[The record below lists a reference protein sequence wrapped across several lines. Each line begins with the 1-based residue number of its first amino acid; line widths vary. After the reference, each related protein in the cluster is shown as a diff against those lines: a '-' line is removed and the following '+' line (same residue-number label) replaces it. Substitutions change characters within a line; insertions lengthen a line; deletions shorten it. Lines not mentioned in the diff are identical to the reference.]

1 MAMID
6 AILFDVGNVLVQW
19 DPRHL
24 YRKLLPDEAAVETF
38 LKDVCTLE
46 WHFAHDQG
54 ISFEQN
60 AASLK
65 EAHPDHA
72 ELIDFWGAR
81 YLEMS
86 PGEVDGVSAL
96 MDRAE
101 SAGLEFHGLTN
112 MPSSIY
118 PLLTEAFP
126 PVARLKTV
134 VVSGDE
140 KICKP
145 DLEIY
150 RRALTRMGTDPA
162 RTLYVDDTL
171 VNANAAVEL
180 GMVSHHFKHA
190 VGLEAHLEELGVFGV
205 D

>member
-24 YRKLLPDEAAVETF
+24 YRKLLPNEEAVDRF
-38 LKDVCTLE
+38 LQDVCTLE

-54 ISFEQN
+54 ASFEDN
-60 AASLK
+60 AAPLK
-65 EAHPDHA
+65 AKHPDHA
-72 ELIDFWGAR
+72 ELIDLWGAR

-86 PGEVDGVSAL
+86 PGEIGGMSAL
-96 MDRAE
+96 MDRVE
-101 SAGLEFHGLTN
+101 QAGLEFHGLTN
-112 MPSSIY
+112 MPSSVY
-118 PLLTEAFP
+118 PLLTAAFP

-145 DLEIY
+145 DPQIFHLAIG
-150 RRALTRMGTDPA
+150 RMGTDPG
-162 RTLYVDDTL
+162 RTLFVDDSE
-171 VNANAAVEL
+171 ANVEVGAKVGL
-180 GMVSHHFKHA
+180 HTHHFKSA
-190 VGLEAHLEELGVFGV
+190 EKLEGHLEELGVFGAV
-205 D
+205 

>member
-1 MAMID
+1 MID
-6 AILFDVGNVLVQW
+6 AILFDIGNVLVQW

-24 YRKLLPDEAAVETF
+24 YRKLLPDEGAVDKF
-38 LKDVCTLE
+38 LSEVCTLE

-54 ISFEQN
+54 VSFEAN
-60 AASLK
+60 AAPLK
-65 EAHPDHA
+65 TQYPDHA
-72 ELIDFWGAR
+72 ELIDLWGER

-86 PGEVDGVSAL
+86 PGEVPGISAV

-101 SAGLEFHGLTN
+101 RAGLAFHGLTN

-118 PLLTEAFP
+118 PILTNAFA

-145 DLEIY
+145 EREIFH
-150 RRALTRMGTDPA
+150 RAVARMGTDPA

-171 VNANAAVEL
+171 LKADAAGEVGL
-180 GMVSHHFKHA
+180 IPHHFTSA
-190 VGLEAHLEELGVFGV
+190 DGLDAHLSRLGVM
-205 D
+205 

>member
-24 YRKLLPDEAAVETF
+24 YRKLLPDEAAVEKF
-38 LKDVCTLE
+38 LADICTLE

-54 ISFEQN
+54 SSFEEN
-60 AASLK
+60 AALLK
-65 EAHPDHA
+65 QFHPDHA
-72 ELIDFWGAR
+72 ELIDFWGQR

-86 PGEVDGVSAL
+86 PGEVEGVSAL

-112 MPSSIY
+112 MPSTVY
-118 PLLTEAFP
+118 PMLTEAFP
-126 PVARLKTV
+126 PVARLQTV

-150 RRALTRMGTDPA
+150 RRALGRIGTDPA

-171 VNANAAVEL
+171 VNAQAATEL
-180 GMVSHHFKHA
+180 GMVSHHFKDA
-190 VGLEAHLEELGVFGV
+190 VGLEAHLVDLGVFGEA
-205 D
+205 

>member
-19 DPRHL
+19 DPKNL
-24 YRKLLPDEAAVETF
+24 YRKLLPDEEAVERF
-38 LKDVCTLE
+38 LGDVCTLE
-46 WHFAHDQG
+46 WHSAHDQG
-54 ISFEQN
+54 TSFEEN
-60 AASLK
+60 AALLK

-72 ELIDFWGAR
+72 ELIDLWGAR

-86 PGEVDGVSAL
+86 PGEVDGVSTL

-134 VVSGDE
+134 VISGDE

-150 RRALTRMGTDPA
+150 RRAVGRMGTDPA

-171 VNANAAVEL
+171 INANAATEL
-180 GMVSHHFKHA
+180 GMVSHHFTDA
-190 VGLEAHLEELGVFGV
+190 AGLENHLDELGVFGAG
-205 D
+205 

>member
-24 YRKLLPDEAAVETF
+24 YRKLLPDEEAVEAF
-38 LKDVCTLE
+38 LKDICTLE

-54 ISFEQN
+54 ASFEEN
-60 AASLK
+60 AALLK
-65 EAHPDHA
+65 ERHPDHA
-72 ELIDFWGAR
+72 NLIDLWGVR

-101 SAGLEFHGLTN
+101 NAGLEFHGLTN
-112 MPSSIY
+112 MPSSVY

-145 DLEIY
+145 DPEIY
-150 RRALTRMGTDPA
+150 RRALRRMDTDPA

-171 VNANAAVEL
+171 VNANAATEL
-180 GMVSHHFKHA
+180 GMVAHHFKDA
-190 VGLEAHLEELGVFGV
+190 AGLEAHLTDLKVF
-205 D
+205 

>member
-24 YRKLLPDEAAVETF
+24 YRKLLPDEAAVEEF
-38 LKDVCTLE
+38 LTDICTLE

-54 ISFEQN
+54 SSFEEN
-60 AASLK
+60 AAPLK
-65 EAHPDHA
+65 QAHPDHA
-72 ELIDFWGAR
+72 ELIDMWGKR

-86 PGEVDGVSAL
+86 PGEVEGVSAL

-101 SAGLEFHGLTN
+101 SAGLAFHGLTN
-112 MPSSIY
+112 MPSAVY
-118 PLLTEAFP
+118 PMLTGAFP
-126 PVARLKTV
+126 PVARLQTV

-150 RRALTRMGTDPA
+150 RRALGRMGTDPA

-171 VNANAAVEL
+171 VNAQAATEL
-180 GMVSHHFKHA
+180 GMVSHHFKDA
-190 VGLEAHLEELGVFGV
+190 AGLEAHLEDLGVFGEA
-205 D
+205 

>member
-1 MAMID
+1 MID
-6 AILFDVGNVLVQW
+6 AILFDIGNVLVQW

-24 YRKLLPDEAAVETF
+24 YRKLLPDEDAVERF
-38 LKDVCTLE
+38 LSDVCTLE

-54 ISFEQN
+54 VPFEAN
-60 AASLK
+60 AAPLK
-65 EAHPDHA
+65 KQHPAHA
-72 ELIDFWGAR
+72 GLIELWGER

-86 PGEVDGVSAL
+86 PGEVPGISAV

-101 SAGLEFHGLTN
+101 SAGLAFHGLTN

-118 PLLTEAFP
+118 PLYTETFS

-140 KICKP
+140 KVCKP

-150 RRALTRMGTDPA
+150 RLAVARMETDPA
-162 RTLYVDDTL
+162 RTLYVDDTR
-171 VNANAAVEL
+171 VNADAAGNVGL
-180 GMVSHHFKHA
+180 IPHHFTSA
-190 VGLEAHLEELGVFGV
+190 EGLDAHLGRLGVL
-205 D
+205 

>member
-6 AILFDVGNVLVQW
+6 AILFDIGNVLVQW

-24 YRKLLPDEAAVETF
+24 YRKILPDEEAVERF
-38 LKDVCTLE
+38 LLDVCTLE

-54 ISFEQN
+54 TSFEEN
-60 AASLK
+60 AAPLK

-72 ELIDFWGAR
+72 ELIDLWGAR
-81 YLEMS
+81 YLDMS
-86 PGEVDGVSAL
+86 PGEVEGVSAL

-101 SAGLEFHGLTN
+101 QAGLEFHGLTN
-112 MPSSIY
+112 MPSSIF
-118 PLLTEAFP
+118 PLMNESFP

-140 KICKP
+140 RVCKP
-145 DLEIY
+145 DPGIY
-150 RRALTRMGTDPA
+150 RLALKRMGTDPA

-171 VNANAAVEL
+171 VNANAASEL
-180 GMVSHHFKHA
+180 GMISHHFRGA
-190 VGLEAHLEELGVFGV
+190 AGLEAHLIELDVFGV
-205 D
+205 

>member
-6 AILFDVGNVLVQW
+6 AILFDVGRVLIEW

-24 YRKLLPDEAAVETF
+24 YRKLLPDDEAVERF
-38 LKDVCTLE
+38 LRDVCTLE

-54 ISFEQN
+54 KSFEEN
-60 AASLK
+60 AAPLK
-65 EAHPDHA
+65 EAHPNHA
-72 ELIDFWGAR
+72 ELIDLWGAR

-86 PGEVDGVSAL
+86 PGEVEGMSDL

-101 SAGLEFHGLTN
+101 QAGVEFHGLSN

-118 PLLTEAFP
+118 P
-126 PVARLKTV
+126 RLKSAFRPIQRLRTI

-140 KICKP
+140 KVCKP
-145 DLEIY
+145 DLEIFHL
-150 RRALTRMGTDPA
+150 AIGRMGTDPA
-162 RTLYVDDTL
+162 RTLFVDDSAI
-171 VNANAAVEL
+171 NVEAGAKVGL
-180 GMVSHHFKHA
+180 LTHHFKSA
-190 VGLEAHLEELGVFGV
+190 TGLETHLEELGVLGA

>member
-24 YRKLLPDEAAVETF
+24 YRKLLPDDEAVERF
-38 LKDVCTLE
+38 LRDVCTLE
-46 WHFAHDQG
+46 WHAAHDEG
-54 ISFEQN
+54 ISFEEN
-60 AASLK
+60 AVPLK
-65 EAHPDHA
+65 EAHPEHA
-72 ELIDFWGAR
+72 ELIDLWGAR

-86 PGEVDGVSAL
+86 PGEVDGVSTL

-112 MPSSIY
+112 MPSSVY
-118 PLLTEAFP
+118 PMLTEAFP

-140 KICKP
+140 KVCKP

-150 RRALTRMGTDPA
+150 RLAVERMGTDPA
-162 RTLYVDDTL
+162 RTLYADDSL
-171 VNANAAVEL
+171 LNAEAAGEL
-180 GMVSHHFKHA
+180 GLISHHFKNA
-190 VGLEAHLEELGVFGV
+190 VGLEAHLAELGVFGAS
-205 D
+205 

>member
-6 AILFDVGNVLVQW
+6 AILFDIGNVLVQW

-24 YRKLLPDEAAVETF
+24 YRKLLSDEGAVEKF
-38 LKDVCTLE
+38 LSEVCTLE

-54 ISFEQN
+54 VSFEAN
-60 AASLK
+60 AEPLK
-65 EAHPDHA
+65 KQHPDHA
-72 ELIDFWGAR
+72 ELIDLWGER
-81 YLEMS
+81 YLDMS
-86 PGEVDGVSAL
+86 PGEVPGISAV

-101 SAGLEFHGLTN
+101 SAGLAFHGLTN

-118 PLLTEAFP
+118 PILTKAFV
-126 PVARLKTV
+126 PVARLETV

-145 DLEIY
+145 DPEIFHL
-150 RRALTRMGTDPA
+150 AVARMGTDPA

-171 VNANAAVEL
+171 VNADAAGNVGL
-180 GMVSHHFKHA
+180 IPHHFTSA
-190 VGLEAHLEELGVFGV
+190 DGLDAHLTRLGVM
-205 D
+205 